1 MNVNVFDQPVNSL
14 HLAVSRLGA
23 RRLPAYFLFACM
35 LIGFE
40 VYLGFFRHAEIL
52 RTEGKK
58 PFPVYEFGTGATVTS
73 AFLLQSDGLQAVSIR
88 LVADRPSSLHMVCT
102 LLRLY
107 DRDVGAEDNPNVY
120 TEIYRW
126 TDTVSVRPAGPA
138 NE

>member
-14 HLAVSRLGA
+14 HLAVSRLSA
-23 RRLPAYFLFACM
+23 RRLLVYFLFACT

-52 RTEGKK
+52 RTEGQK
-58 PFPVYEFGTGATVTS
+58 PFPVYEFGTGATVTG
-73 AFLLQSDGLQAVSIR
+73 AFLLQSDGLQAISIR
-88 LVADRPSSLHMVCT
+88 LVADRPSSLRVVCT

-120 TEIYRW
+120 TE
-126 TDTVSVRPAGPA
+126 
-138 NE
+138 